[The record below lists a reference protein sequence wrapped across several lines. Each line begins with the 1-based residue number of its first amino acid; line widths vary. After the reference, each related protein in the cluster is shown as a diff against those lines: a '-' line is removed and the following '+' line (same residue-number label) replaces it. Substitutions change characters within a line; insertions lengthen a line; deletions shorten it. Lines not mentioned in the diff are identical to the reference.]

1 MVEKWDGVDITENVL
16 FVLTVPAE
24 YSEIDQD
31 IMRKCAHQANLIKD
45 KDSSKLQFTTERE

>member
-1 MVEKWDGVDITENVL
+1 MVEKWEGVDFTENVL

-24 YSEIDQD
+24 YSEVDQD

-45 KDSSKLQFTTERE
+45 KDSPRLQFTTERM